1 MHLIAAAGAPS
12 VVLFSAHSD
21 PALCAPRGRVTVL
34 REAALADLA
43 VGAVMAAAWRDFADP
58 AAGNLDPAINHD
70 HMS

>member
-1 MHLIAAAGAPS
+1 
-12 VVLFSAHSD
+12 
-21 PALCAPRGRVTVL
+21 VTVL